1 MKPMLALLVAAAL
14 SAQAEDLPFLRGMG
28 WSPWHATYGWNR
40 PPEVVAQ
47 DYAILA
53 DLHVNALRNWG
64 PSKRE
69 SIERQ
74 WREHGLYQVPQI
86 GGVKAPHMIFADGK
100 TGHVA
105 YVHPDSLRAIAERGT
120 ALAEALKGTP
130 GLAAYNLGNEY
141 SWVGT
146 NQAGSYQYQGFDEP
160 TLAAFRQ
167 NLERRF
173 GDIATWQRLTGRD
186 DASFAAIVPPTGQND
201 SLLFWEWW
209 RFQRE
214 VFGAYLRAGHDAIR
228 AVDPQTPVTYAL
240 LCGGRW
246 DPATEDADLPFL
258 ELQGDN
264 LYYHWDKNWLGYCLR
279 LSRRIGPGRPILLTE
294 TGINTNRFPDPAV
307 ADRLMRQMLWTLLLH
322 TEVKGIFPFVYC
334 DEWWHGK
341 DPKAA
346 DTSEDYWGIVTADR
360 QPKSTYQAVRQ
371 TYAEWERLDS
381 IVSHRESTVD
391 LLVTDQA
398 IDRWHGLNGPE
409 VKDVC
414 RELYTHGVS
423 FPLVSALRPGDLAAT
438 DCRRLLLLDSFLPDN
453 PDGSSPMREALRG
466 FVDRGGE
473 ILYLNAKPFQALYG
487 QPGANGIAA
496 TVRNP
501 ESPADLWPAIAD
513 FLPQPALAVTA
524 EGEVFWR
531 EFRADERRFL
541 LLVATGTEPARNVQV
556 VSPTGLQLV
565 SSDAPEAASTA
576 TGWHLAK
583 LPVYAL
589 FERQGR

>member
-1 MKPMLALLVAAAL
+1 MLRTVVLFALIAAFSLPAN
-14 SAQAEDLPFLRGMG
+14 ELPFLRGMG
-28 WSPWHATYGWNR
+28 WSPWHATYGWSR

-47 DYAILA
+47 DYATLA

-69 SIERQ
+69 GVERQ
-74 WREHGLYQVPQI
+74 WQEHGLYLVTQI
-86 GGVKAPHMIFADGK
+86 GGVKAPRMAFADGK

-105 YVHPDSLRAIAERGT
+105 YVDPESLRAIAERGT
-120 ALAEALKGTP
+120 ALAEALKGVP

-146 NQAGSYQYQGFDEP
+146 NQSGSYQYQGFDEP
-160 TLAAFRQ
+160 TLAAFRR
-167 NLERRF
+167 NLEQRF

-214 VFGAYLRAGHDAIR
+214 AFGAYLKAGHDAIR
-228 AVDPQTPVTYAL
+228 AVDPSTPVTYAL
-240 LCGGRW
+240 LCGSRW
-246 DPATEDADLPFL
+246 DAATEDADLPFL

-264 LYYHWDKNWLGYCLR
+264 LYYHWDKNWLGYCIR
-279 LSRRIGPGRPILLTE
+279 LSRRIGPSRPILLTE
-294 TGINTNRFPDPAV
+294 TGINTNRFPDPVV

-322 TEVKGIFPFVYC
+322 SEVRGIFPFVYC

-341 DPKAA
+341 DPKAP

-360 QPKSTYQAVRQ
+360 KPKSTYQAVKE
-371 TYAEWERLDS
+371 TYGEWERLDT
-381 IVSHRESTVD
+381 IVSHRESNVD
-391 LLVTDQA
+391 VLVSDHA
-398 IDRWHGLNGPE
+398 IDRWHGVSGPE

-414 RELYTHGVS
+414 HELYTHGIS
-423 FPLVSALRPGDLAAT
+423 FRLVSALRPSDLAAT
-438 DCRRLLLLDSFLPDN
+438 ECRRLLLLDSCLPDN
-453 PDGSSPMREALRG
+453 PDGSSPFRTALRT
-466 FVDRGGE
+466 FEKRGGQ
-473 ILYLNAKPFQALYG
+473 ILYLNSKPFQSLYG

-501 ESPADLWPAIAD
+501 EQPADIWPTIAG
-513 FLPQPALAVTA
+513 FVPQPELAVTA

-531 EFRADERRFL
+531 EFKAGKRRFV
-541 LLVATGTEPARNVQV
+541 LLVATGDEPATNVRITTPV
-556 VSPTGLQLV
+556 GLQLV
-565 SSDAPEAASTA
+565 STDALQTASTL
-576 TGWHLAK
+576 TGWDLAK
-583 LPVYAL
+583 LPTYAL
-589 FERQGR
+589 FERLP